1 MRHLNSDQLRTFLAI
16 SDSGSVTA
24 GADRIGRSQSAASL
38 QIKQLEDVIGRP
50 VFYRHGRGVTLT
62 SEGETLHRVA
72 RQVTQALD
80 IALDELR
87 GGQLSGKLRVGLPDD
102 HSRADLARIV
112 SEFAA
117 RHPGVELE
125 VHCALGSGFDAALGA
140 GALDLAVFEVPEPQ
154 HGDDILRQDSLCWM
168 CRQDF
173 ELVEAEDLPI
183 AVFERDCWWRDL
195 AVSSLEREG
204 RRHQIVFSSESANG
218 VLAAVQAGI
227 AAALL
232 SDRHDLT
239 GLRPIAEIPAR
250 FSTCLVMRRRDGAAG
265 PILDAMSDTICR
277 AFGRLHR

>member
-50 VFYRHGRGVTLT
+50 VFHRHGRGVTLT
-62 SEGETLHRVA
+62 NEGETLHRVA

-87 GGQLSGKLRVGLPDD
+87 GGQLNGKLRVGLPDD

-154 HGDDILRQDSLCWM
+154 RGDDVLRQDSLCWM
-168 CRQDF
+168 CRTDF
-173 ELVEAEDLPI
+173 EIVEAEDLPI

-195 AVSSLEREG
+195 AVSSLKAAG

-239 GLRPIAEIPAR
+239 GLRPIVEIPAR
-250 FSTCLVMRRRDGAAG
+250 FSTCLVMRRRDGATG
-265 PILDAMSDTICR
+265 PILDAMSDTIRR